1 PYNLLVQELPGRR
14 FGVGA
19 TYSTI
24 DGLGLEAFHLWR
36 NLFGQAER
44 LRLDARVA
52 SIAWPLDT
60 AQFDYFFGGTF
71 TKPGV
76 FTPDTDFVAAISA
89 ERTIYPTYTE
99 TSAMGRA
106 GLTHIFSDE
115 ISFEGGAQFE
125 RSRFDDDFG
134 T

>member
-1 PYNLLVQELPGRR
+1 MTGW
-14 FGVGA
+14 
-19 TYSTI
+19 
-24 DGLGLEAFHLWR
+24 GLKPIHLWR

-52 SIAWPLDT
+52 SIAFPLDT

-76 FTPDTDFVAAISA
+76 FTPDTDLVAAISA

-99 TSAMGRA
+99 TSASGRA
-106 GLTHIFSDE
+106 GADPCLVRPDHVWKVAPAVR
-115 ISFEGGAQFE
+115 AQPL
-125 RSRFDDDFG
+125 
-134 T
+134 